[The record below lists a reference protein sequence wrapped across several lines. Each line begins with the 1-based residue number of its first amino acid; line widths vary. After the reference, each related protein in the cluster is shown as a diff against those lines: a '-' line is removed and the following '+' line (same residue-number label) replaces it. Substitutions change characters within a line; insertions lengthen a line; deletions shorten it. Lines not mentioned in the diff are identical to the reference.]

1 MSRTKKVLMIIIAI
15 LVFMVSTKVF
25 AAITIEK
32 VVTDEETGY
41 QFKISGYID
50 TKGTP
55 QVKVYPL
62 GDSSWNT
69 SIAERKK
76 HNAAEARVTK
86 NATQIVI
93 DESGAI
99 NGENSTT
106 DTTTKEEGQEER
118 SETTKTIEEIIE
130 PLIKKE
136 IDGTNDILGYGS
148 NWKCGQAGVKIPY
161 SVKRNQGG
169 VGHEKGTTRVDL
181 SDKDVMYNGITI
193 GKGPLAQWRVGKK
206 ATFIPTYS
214 DQDAIFNDAV
224 YRKTKSETIGTTYE
238 TAAIAYIYSRVND
251 SKDNGN
257 RIDNYQQIASWINGY
272 FNDGQSERVGSF
284 TGGLLE
290 EANAYQSY
298 REAVEKWKRGNKTI
312 RDGIVDKNVS
322 TDIKNGLQKLGPYTL
337 TYVRG
342 YSDIQGREF
351 VDFGGIKE
359 IMLYNQDGKEIP
371 ADAWKIEFKANRKID
386 ENDKEYLSKFPAS
399 GEEFYIVLDISK
411 LPEGTTKL
419 SKISYKYRE
428 LHIKVDVDTYEGK
441 ATKAIDWI
449 QRADNIYDV
458 VKAVLPNG
466 KKITEK
472 WATYKIVPILRK
484 VDVQKLELIV
494 KIYKDEG
501 ETTVDVP
508 SIKTPPYRLTIPTN
522 WPTWPHWPSYPDYP
536 DYPDT
541 DLTFTIA
548 GIVWEDTKTGKES
561 NYDGK
566 IGTANSG
573 EQEKGM
579 QNVEVKLYKH
589 GSTDVIK
596 TTYTDSNGA
605 YVFNEIPVGR
615 YDVGFV
621 YDGLTYKTTQSFASG
636 SAEDYVNNPNDE
648 KYELDSKAE
657 ENPEDRQNFNNKF
670 YEITAQGAKNSA
682 GTITNTEPLEYDTSN
697 GVSKIKTT
705 YSDGKVKKDF
715 QLETKTSNTLSVG
728 YPFSDYVNNADTS
741 KVINGQTYAEN
752 YKYMAYVNLGLQKRP
767 EVDFALTK
775 DVYTSTVTINGKEI
789 NYKYNARAADSFD
802 IGLKQSVSYSDVKY
816 NREVYQSD
824 YKYRIDDYK
833 NNTLNTV
840 NGAELRGLKQEDQ
853 ELKVFVTYKIKIRNQ
868 SEIYSG
874 TINQLVDYFDST
886 YTLITADKKLDIRND
901 DGTIEKDKVVARAP
915 YYETSV
921 GLQGN
926 LYVSGVENYNSNYN
940 KTYISGIENSI
951 LQTGEDIYL
960 YLTFEVDKDSTRAV
974 KLGEKSNQVEITSY
988 STFEQNAIT
997 KSKTVGMIDR
1007 DSAPGNLDPENS
1019 STLEDD
1025 SDIAPTINIKLYEG
1039 VTRTLNGLVWEDSRT
1054 KTLTTGQKVGDGL
1067 RQDTEKKING
1077 VRVQLVEI
1085 ITASDGKQYEYI
1097 WQEMFTGENGYKYVD
1112 INGNIYDSKIGTV
1125 QAGTTDIERGQ
1136 YKFSGYI
1143 PGDYIVRFYYGDTEK
1158 TALAS
1163 KNDVSY
1169 NGQDYKSTAYHEGND
1184 INAEWYD
1191 LSSSY
1196 LNNNPLSD
1204 AKDNEARRL
1213 EVINYSKVMKN
1224 DIAQVL
1230 ASHENASD
1238 AALHK
1243 TLMEKTYMYA
1253 DTAKMRVEVE
1263 YNTTNTSGTDSI
1275 NSYNIRDID
1284 FGIEKRPEAKIT
1296 LTKEIE
1302 GIKVTL
1308 ADGSTLV
1315 DTEAGIKKN
1324 VQVTNNKGNIQGKI
1338 HIYMDEEV
1346 MQGATIQIKY
1356 KIIVTNNSEVDYTG
1370 ATSSS
1375 VGTTYYT
1382 GKVSSSDQIV
1392 TTSIDT
1398 VADYV
1403 DNSLVYRADD
1413 NNGRGWQSMDQTR
1426 FGSIEQMENNG
1437 YLDKD
1442 VKLTEKNIHQ
1452 ILINES
1458 ASSSKLK
1465 PGESKTLELVLS
1477 KTISSSDE
1485 DDDLSY
1491 DNIAEILQY
1500 TNTVGRRSDIPGDQ
1514 DPTTAPIEA
1523 DADWTETVVI
1533 TPPTGE
1539 NRAHY
1544 FVLTGVI
1551 LVIIAGGVFV
1561 IKKKVLDK

>member
-1 MSRTKKVLMIIIAI
+1 MSRTKKILMIISLMIIMLIPTTA
-15 LVFMVSTKVF
+15 M
-25 AAITIEK
+25 AATAEYDW
-32 VVTDEETGY
+32 TDPETNI
-41 QFKISGYID
+41 QFKISINENG
-50 TKGTP
+50 
-55 QVKVYPL
+55 KVVANAVGEKTWLNSVTEY
-62 GDSSWNT
+62 
-69 SIAERKK
+69 KK
-76 HNAAEARVTK
+76 YRGALAR
-86 NATQIVI
+86 AYAQGMVI
-93 DESGAI
+93 DESGAT
-99 NGENSTT
+99 GEN
-106 DTTTKEEGQEER
+106 KKNEGQEER
-118 SETTKTIEEIIE
+118 KETTTTSSTVITPNNTRDTSKINKSSLGWGGNLFCIEHYNNNIAEGTGKNKIIVVGRVIDLSTITKDG
-130 PLIKKE
+130 IK
-136 IDGTNDILGYGS
+136 I
-148 NWKCGQAGVKIPY
+148 GQ
-161 SVKRNQGG
+161 
-169 VGHEKGTTRVDL
+169 GTTPQT
-181 SDKDVMYNGITI
+181 GIITASPTQPSQ
-193 GKGPLAQWRVGKK
+193 GMVTDDATYTVESKETVGK
-206 ATFIPTYS
+206 
-214 DQDAIFNDAV
+214 
-224 YRKTKSETIGTTYE
+224 TYE
-238 TAAIAYIYSRVND
+238 SAAVAYIASRVND
-251 SKDNGN
+251 ANDNGN
-257 RIDNYQQIASWINGY
+257 KLENYMQLAIWEDDYFGLNG
-272 FNDGQSERVGSF
+272 GQTTGRF

-290 EANAYQSY
+290 EAKAYQSY
-298 REAVEKWKRGNKTI
+298 RKEIENWKRSNKI
-312 RDGIVDKNVS
+312 IKDGIIEQNVA
-322 TDIKNGLQKLGPYTL
+322 TDIKNNVQKLGPYSL
-337 TYVRG
+337 NYVRG
-342 YSDIQGREF
+342 YSNIQGREF

-359 IMLYNQDGKEIP
+359 IVLYNQDGKEIP
-371 ADAWKIEFKANRKID
+371 ADAWKIEFKSNRQIN

-399 GEEFYIVLDISK
+399 DEEFYIVLDINK

-419 SKISYKYRE
+419 GKIAYKYRE
-428 LHIKVDVDTYEGK
+428 LHITADVTVYKGTVFKLDK
-441 ATKAIDWI
+441 WRKQSI
-449 QRADNIYDV
+449 
-458 VKAVLPNG
+458 
-466 KKITEK
+466 KIGTRN
-472 WATYKIVPILRK
+472 VPIGPNAVKPVPIYEYRITPIFKRVNAQK
-484 VDVQKLELIV
+484 VMLIT
-494 KIYKDEG
+494 KIYKDE
-501 ETTVDVP
+501 EITDLDVP

>member
-1 MSRTKKVLMIIIAI
+1 MSRTKKILMIIS
-15 LVFMVSTKVF
+15 LMVIMLIPT
-25 AAITIEK
+25 ITMAKTVEYDW
-32 VVTDEETGY
+32 TDSETNI
-41 QFKISGYID
+41 QFKISINENGKITANPVDGKNWFDNITDY
-50 TKGTP
+50 
-55 QVKVYPL
+55 
-62 GDSSWNT
+62 
-69 SIAERKK
+69 KK
-76 HNAAEARVTK
+76 YREAQKRAQAQGK
-86 NATQIVI
+86 VI

-99 NGENSTT
+99 NGGNSTT
-106 DTTTKEEGQEER
+106 DTTTKEDGQEER
-118 SETTKTIEEIIE
+118 KETTETIEEIIE
-130 PLIKKE
+130 PIVKKAL
-136 IDGTNDILGYGS
+136 DGTNDILGYGS
-148 NWKCGQAGVKIPY
+148 GWKCGEAEVKIAY
-161 SVKRNQGG
+161 GKEKNKGG
-169 VGHEKGTTRVDL
+169 VGHEKGTARVDL
-181 SDKDVMYNGITI
+181 SDLDVMYNGITI

-257 RIDNYQQIASWINGY
+257 RIDNYQQVASWINGY
-272 FNDGQSERVGSF
+272 FNNGQSERVGSF
-284 TGGLLE
+284 SGGLLE
-290 EANAYQSY
+290 EANAYQAY
-298 REAVEKWKRGNKTI
+298 REAVEKWKRGNRTI
-312 RDGIVDKNVS
+312 KDGIVDKNVS
-322 TDIKNGLQKLGPYTL
+322 TDIKNGVQKLGPYTL

-342 YSDIQGREF
+342 YSKIQGREF
-351 VDFGGIKE
+351 VDFGGIE
-359 IMLYNQDGKEIP
+359 EMMLYNQDGKEIP
-371 ADAWKIEFKANRKID
+371 ADAWKIEFKTNRKID

-428 LHIKVDVDTYEGK
+428 LNIKVDVDTYEGK
-441 ATKAIDWI
+441 ASKAIDWI
-449 QRADNIYDV
+449 QKADNIYDV
-458 VKAVLPNG
+458 VKKVLPNG
-466 KKITEK
+466 QRITEK
-472 WATYKIVPILRK
+472 WATYKIVPIIRK

-494 KIYKDEG
+494 KVYKDE
-501 ETTVDVP
+501 EITTIEVP
-508 SIKTPPYRLTIPTN
+508 PIKNPPFRYDIPNN
-522 WPTWPHWPSYPDYP
+522 WIDWPHWPSRPDYP

-548 GIVWEDTKTGKES
+548 GIVWKDEKTGKES

-573 EQEKGM
+573 EPEKGM

-596 TTYTDSNGA
+596 TTYTDANGA

-682 GTITNTEPLEYDTSN
+682 GTITNKEPLEYDTSN
-697 GVSKIKTT
+697 GVSKIKTK

-741 KVINGQTYAEN
+741 KTINGQTYYAN
-752 YKYMAYVNLGLQKRP
+752 YGYMAYVNLGLQKRP

-775 DVYTSTVTINGKEI
+775 DVSTSTITINNKQMTYRYNSRSENAFEI
-789 NYKYNARAADSFD
+789 GMKKD
-802 IGLKQSVSYSDVKY
+802 IRYSSVQY

-824 YKYRIDDYK
+824 YKYRINDYK
-833 NNTLNTV
+833 NNTLNPV
-840 NGAELRGLKQEDQ
+840 DGATLRGLKQEDQ
-853 ELKVFVTYKIKIRNQ
+853 ELKVFVTYKIKIYNQ
-868 SEIYSG
+868 SAIYSG

-886 YTLITADKKLDIRND
+886 YILIKADKKLDIRND

-915 YYETSV
+915 YYTIGSLE
-921 GLQGN
+921 GN
-926 LYVSGVENYNSNYN
+926 LNVTDPVDYNSNYK
-940 KTYISGIENSI
+940 KTYISGIENNIFQS
-951 LQTGEDIYL
+951 GESIYL
-960 YLTFEVDKDSTRAV
+960 YLTFEVEKDGARAV

-997 KSKTVGMIDR
+997 KSKPVGMIDH

-1019 STLEDD
+1019 ATLEDD
-1025 SDIAPTINIKLYEG
+1025 SDIAPTVNIKLYEG
-1039 VTRTLNGLVWEDSRT
+1039 VTRTLNGLTWEDERN
-1054 KTLTTGQKVGDGL
+1054 KTLQTGQKVGDG
-1067 RQDTEKKING
+1067 RRDDNETKNNKING
-1077 VRVQLVEI
+1077 VRVQLVEK

-1097 WQEMFTGENGYKYVD
+1097 WQEMFTGETGYKYVD

-1125 QAGTTDIERGQ
+1125 QAGTTDIERGE

-1163 KNDVSY
+1163 KNKVSY

-1191 LSSSY
+1191 LSSTY

-1204 AKDNEARRL
+1204 AKDNADRRL
-1213 EVINYSKVMKN
+1213 EVINYSKTMKN

-1230 ASHENASD
+1230 ASHENASSS
-1238 AALHK
+1238 ALHK
-1243 TLMEKTYMYA
+1243 ILMEKTYMYA
-1253 DTAKMRVEVE
+1253 DTAKLRVEVE
-1263 YNTTNTSGTDSI
+1263 FNTTNIDSRETI

-1284 FGIEKRPEAKIT
+1284 FGIEERPEAKIT

-1324 VQVTNNKGNIQGKI
+1324 VQVTQNNGKIQGRI

-1356 KIIVTNNSEVDYTG
+1356 KITVKNDSQIDYTG

-1392 TTSIDT
+1392 TTSIDA

-1465 PGESKTLELVLS
+1465 PGESKTLELLLS

-1514 DPTTAPIEA
+1514 DPTKAPIEA

>member
-1 MSRTKKVLMIIIAI
+1 MSRTKKILMILSLMIIMLIPTNA
-15 LVFMVSTKVF
+15 M
-25 AAITIEK
+25 AATEYDW
-32 VVTDEETGY
+32 TDPETNI
-41 QFKISGYID
+41 QFKISINENG
-50 TKGTP
+50 
-55 QVKVYPL
+55 KVVANAVGEKTWLNSVTEY
-62 GDSSWNT
+62 
-69 SIAERKK
+69 KK
-76 HNAAEARVTK
+76 YREALVR
-86 NATQIVI
+86 AQAQGMVI
-93 DESGAI
+93 DESGATGD
-99 NGENSTT
+99 NKT
-106 DTTTKEEGQEER
+106 EGQEER
-118 SETTKTIEEIIE
+118 KETTSTSGIVITPDSSRDISKINKGSLGWGGNLFCIEHYNNNIAE
-130 PLIKKE
+130 
-136 IDGTNDILGYGS
+136 GTGKNKITV
-148 NWKCGQAGVKIPY
+148 AG
-161 SVKRNQGG
+161 
-169 VGHEKGTTRVDL
+169 RVIDL
-181 SDKDVMYNGITI
+181 STITKEGIKIGQGKTPQSGTITASPTQPSQGMVTDDARYTVESKETI
-193 GKGPLAQWRVGKK
+193 GK
-206 ATFIPTYS
+206 
-214 DQDAIFNDAV
+214 
-224 YRKTKSETIGTTYE
+224 TYE
-238 TAAIAYIYSRVND
+238 SAAVAYIASRVND
-251 SKDNGN
+251 ANDNGN
-257 RIDNYQQIASWINGY
+257 KLENYMQLAIWEDDYFKLNG
-272 FNDGQSERVGSF
+272 GQTTGKF

-290 EANAYQSY
+290 EAKAYQAY
-298 REAVEKWKRGNKTI
+298 RKEIENWKRSNKI
-312 RDGIVDKNVS
+312 IKDGIIEQNVA
-322 TDIKNGLQKLGPYTL
+322 TDIKNNVQKLGPYTL
-337 TYVRG
+337 NYVRG
-342 YSDIQGREF
+342 FSNIQGREF

-359 IMLYNQDGKEIP
+359 IVLYNQDGKEIP
-371 ADAWKIEFKANRKID
+371 ADAWKIEFKSNRQVSED
-386 ENDKEYLSKFPAS
+386 DKEYLSKFPAS
-399 GEEFYIVLDISK
+399 DEEFYIVLDINK

-419 SKISYKYRE
+419 GKIAYKYRE
-428 LHIKVDVDTYEGK
+428 LHITADVTVYKGSVTKADKWMKKSTVLSRKKVPTGPNSWRWETTYE
-441 ATKAIDWI
+441 
-449 QRADNIYDV
+449 YS
-458 VKAVLPNG
+458 
-466 KKITEK
+466 
-472 WATYKIVPILRK
+472 IVPILKRVNAQK
-484 VDVQKLELIV
+484 VMMITKV
-494 KIYKDEG
+494 YKDEDF
-501 ETTVDVP
+501 TDLDVP
-508 SIKTPPYRLTIPTN
+508 SIKTPPFRITPPTN
-522 WPTWPHWPSYPDYP
+522 WPDWPHWPSYPDYP

-715 QLETKTSNTLSVG
+715 QLETKTSNTLSTG

-741 KVINGQTYAEN
+741 KTINGQTYYAN
-752 YKYMAYVNLGLQKRP
+752 YGYMAYVNLGLQKRP

-926 LYVSGVENYNSNYN
+926 LYVSGVESYNSNYN

-960 YLTFEVDKDSTRAV
+960 YLTFEVDKDGARAV

-1039 VTRTLNGLVWEDSRT
+1039 VTRTLNGLVWEDERN
-1054 KTLTTGQKVGDGL
+1054 KTLQTGQKVGDGK
-1067 RQDTEKKING
+1067 RDDNETKNNKING

-1163 KNDVSY
+1163 KNNVSY

-1204 AKDNEARRL
+1204 AKDNETRRL

-1224 DIAQVL
+1224 DIAKVL

-1253 DTAKMRVEVE
+1253 DTAKMKVEVE

-1296 LTKEIE
+1296 LNKEIE

-1392 TTSIDT
+1392 TTSIDA

-1413 NNGRGWQSMDQTR
+1413 NNGRGWQSMEQTR

-1514 DPTTAPIEA
+1514 DPTKAPIEA